1 MSPFASGKK
10 VRPQDSPR
18 PLLQRDLEAGAFV
31 SNPGRRISHCA
42 LLDSVPVRYTPLAI
56 SRTDV
61 SIRLHRRSG
70 RLLIEFRRG
79 YVSSGSRC
87 RDSDA
92 AKSPECVEETN
103 RVVVAER
110 SMMHESV
117 WERSQLISDR
127 NRRRFAEG

>member
-1 MSPFASGKK
+1 M
-10 VRPQDSPR
+10 QDRSI
-18 PLLQRDLEAGAFV
+18 LLA
-31 SNPGRRISHCA
+31 
-42 LLDSVPVRYTPLAI
+42 SVPLHYISLAI

-61 SIRLHRRSG
+61 SIRHHRRSG

-127 NRRRFAEG
+127 NRRRFAEC